1 MCRLG
6 SIPSHALSGSQKK
19 MKITESIFPTLVFPG
34 YFVYHL
40 ARPHVMPPNTGI
52 GWFTLAVLAAV
63 AYYGIRD
70 LLRLMAGQT
79 VTVRSLA
86 ISVPFYLLM
95 FVMVATV
102 AMNHFALETPYI
114 NDEGLLFSIQN
125 ILLMFGF
132 YKIGANIHGMLRWRS
147 PVQFA
152 VVTGIYAL
160 ATFAYFDAPSGTMI
174 LPYGVGEDMDQAY
187 ALTANYQG
195 MARSVLYTGLLVIP
209 FIESRDLKTAMMVVY
224 AVMLYFIGSRTDFL
238 LFAAVFPLFILMNF
252 SPVVRVGASV
262 GMVLLVIGLVLF
274 WEGGNRFSSANAAA
288 SLSERAKYLEAGWN
302 AIMEHPF
309 TGDYLGQIR
318 DFGKIGTYIHNG
330 LSMWSQFGLVAFVIF
345 CYLILVPFV
354 LLGPSFVQRRKGEVE
369 MLLYLAATAL
379 IGIAS
384 ARAITWP
391 MPAMAWGAAV
401 ALLSRKPEWI
411 ASSKP
416 VEQGEPEPVLVSP

>member
-1 MCRLG
+1 
-6 SIPSHALSGSQKK
+6 

-52 GWFTLAVLAAV
+52 GWFSLAVLAAV

-70 LLRLMAGQT
+70 LYRLLIGQK

-86 ISVPFYLLM
+86 ISAPFYLLI

-102 AMNHFALETPYI
+102 AMNHLSHDTPYI
-114 NDEGLLFSIQN
+114 NGEGLLFSIQN
-125 ILLMFGF
+125 IVFMVGF
-132 YKIGANIHGMLRWRS
+132 YKIGANIHRMQRWRS
-147 PVQFA
+147 PGQFA
-152 VVTGIYAL
+152 VMTGIYAL
-160 ATFAYFDAPSGTMI
+160 ATFAYFDTQSGTMI
-174 LPYGVGEDMDQAY
+174 IPFGAGEDLDQAY

-209 FIESRDLKTAMMVVY
+209 FIESRDLKIAMMVVY
-224 AVMLYFIGSRTDFL
+224 AAMLYFIGSRTDFL
-238 LFAAVFPLFILMNF
+238 LFAAVFPLFILVNF
-252 SPVVRVGASV
+252 STVVRVGASV
-262 GMVLLVIGLVLF
+262 GMALLVVALMLF
-274 WEGGNRFSSANAAA
+274 WEGGDRFSTANAAE

-302 AIMEHPF
+302 AIMQNPLI
-309 TGDYLGQIR
+309 GDYLGQIR
-318 DFGKIGTYIHNG
+318 DFGNVGTYIHNG
-330 LSMWSQFGLVAFVIF
+330 LSMWSQFGLAAFVIF
-345 CYLILVPFV
+345 CYLILAPFV
-354 LLGPSFVQRRKGEVE
+354 LLGPAFLQRRKGEVE

-379 IGIAS
+379 IGIAA

-401 ALLSRKPEWI
+401 ALLSRKSVRI

-416 VEQGEPEPVLVSP
+416 VEQRAPGPELVTQD